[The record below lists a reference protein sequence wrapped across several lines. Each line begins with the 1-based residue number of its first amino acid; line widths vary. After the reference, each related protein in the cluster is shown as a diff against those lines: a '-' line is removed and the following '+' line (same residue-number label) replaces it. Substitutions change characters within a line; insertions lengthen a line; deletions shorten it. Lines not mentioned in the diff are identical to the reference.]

1 MRETRVEHVE
11 KNLPDLVDAKNVSSF
26 EIDKVIND
34 PVFGMINKMKIQN
47 ADKHLKEKRFR

>member
-1 MRETRVEHVE
+1 MEHVE